1 MPEITDGWLVE
12 HGIDENRAVLLEG
25 GAVVAARLDWPGRL
39 KAGMVANA
47 VLVSRLAGS
56 ARGTVRIE
64 DREALVDRLPKS
76 ASEGAAL
83 PVQVLRAALRER
95 GRAKLAQTRWTDAN
109 PRPAPALEDT
119 LTDAPVRVVPR
130 FPEGVWEDVWLE
142 AWSGRVDFAQGAL
155 TFHDTPAMTLIDID
169 GDDDP
174 VTLAHK
180 AVAPLAAALRRF
192 DMAGSIGIDFPTL
205 AARADRKTV
214 DAALE
219 EALAGWPH
227 ERTAMNG
234 FGFVQIVARLD
245 RAPLTRR
252 IANARVGAAA
262 RFLLRAAERVDGA
275 GQLLITAHPAL
286 KAKFTDTRIALLA
299 RRTGRTVTLA
309 FDPGL
314 AIEGGFAQSVSP

>member
-12 HGIDENRAVLLEG
+12 RGLDENRAVLLEG
-25 GAVVAARLDWPGRL
+25 GAVVAARLDWPGGL
-39 KAGMVANA
+39 KTGMIADA
-47 VLVSRLAGS
+47 VLAARQAGS

-64 DREALVDRLPKS
+64 HREALVDRLPKS
-76 ASEGAAL
+76 ASEGAS
-83 PVQVLRAALRER
+83 LRVEILRPALRER
-95 GRAKLAQTRWTDAN
+95 GRTKLAQARWTDAN

-119 LTDAPVRVVPR
+119 LTDAPVRLVPR
-130 FPEGVWEDVWLE
+130 FPEGMWEDVWHE
-142 AWSGRVDFAQGAL
+142 AWSGRVDFASGAL
-155 TFHDTPAMTLIDID
+155 TFYDTPAMTLIDID

-174 VTLAHK
+174 VALAHK
-180 AVAPLAAALRRF
+180 AVAPLAAAMRRF

-214 DAALE
+214 DAALDD
-219 EALAGWPH
+219 ALAGWPH

-245 RAPLTRR
+245 RVPLTRR
-252 IANARVGAAA
+252 IANARVGATA

-286 KAKFTDTRIALLA
+286 KAKFTDARLALLA
-299 RRTGRTVTLA
+299 RRTGRTATLA

-314 AIEGGFAQSVSP
+314 AMEGGFAQSVSP